1 MHENQKLPLG
11 EGSRGGVTILSKPL
25 DSAWEKR
32 LLDHASLA
40 MANGAFAAAERS
52 YRELLRADPEHPDA
66 LHMLGIIQFR
76 EGRTDEAFELI
87 GRSLATKPTPLA
99 LANHA
104 SLLATRGRRDEALVE
119 LDRALAMNPAHPRA
133 LMQRAGLLVELAR
146 REEALDSYDRLL
158 AVAPQFIDGYC
169 QRSALL
175 RELGR
180 LDEALVSC
188 DLALTQDADAFAV
201 RVERGQVLHAMGRER
216 EAIDSYSRALAA
228 KPDSADALYL
238 RAMIH
243 ADLGWLDLALADLNT
258 AMAAAPT
265 FVPAIYNSAVIL
277 ERMGRFEEALA
288 RCDRIV
294 AIDPSHAKA
303 WANRGNALHRLG
315 WGEAAADS
323 YQRSLDSEPNAV
335 EVLCNLATTLRRL
348 GRREQA
354 LQACNR
360 ALAVDSE
367 NTGAWFVRGR
377 VQQGLHRPDEA
388 LACFDRVIA
397 ATDDDS
403 LAHFHRGNTLV
414 TLRRHQDAKAAF
426 DRAIALDADFVHAH
440 TNRAFLCLSIGEF
453 REGWKGYEWRW
464 RDSQMFGDLPQFVQ
478 PRWTGAEPLAGKT
491 ILVHAEQ
498 GLGDT
503 LQFCRYL
510 SMVKALGARV
520 IFEAPPEL
528 KPLAD
533 TLAGV
538 DNFVPRERGTA
549 LPPFDT
555 YCPLLS
561 LPGAFGTELSTIPA
575 QVPYLKADV
584 GRVAAW
590 REKLG
595 PAVRSRVGIVWSGNP
610 KHVNDRNRSIRFA
623 DLEPMLT
630 DSVEWISLQQVV
642 REEDEAM
649 LAASKVRHFGE
660 DLKDFGE
667 TAALLENVDHVVCVD
682 TSVAHLAGALGR
694 PLWVMLPHTPD
705 FRWLLDRE
713 DNPWYPQA
721 RLFRQSVAGEWGD
734 VFARIRAALEEAPV
748 PVPTH

>member
-1 MHENQKLPLG
+1 MHENQKAPSA
-11 EGSRGGVTILSKPL
+11 EDSRGVAPIAKRPL
-25 DSAWEKR
+25 DPAWEKR
-32 LLDHASLA
+32 LLDHARVA
-40 MANGAFAAAERS
+40 MESGAFVVAERS
-52 YRELLRADPEHPDA
+52 YRELLGADPAHPDA
-66 LHMLGIIQFR
+66 LHMLGVIQFR
-76 EGRTDEAFELI
+76 EGRTDDAFQLI
-87 GRSLATKPTPLA
+87 GRSLASRPTPLA

-104 SLLATRGRRDEALVE
+104 GLLATMGRREEALAD
-119 LDRALAMNPAHPRA
+119 LDHALALNPAHPRA
-133 LMQRAGLLVELAR
+133 LMQRAALLAELAR
-146 REEALDSYDRLL
+146 RDEALDAYDRLL
-158 AVAPQFIDGYC
+158 AVAPQFVDGYC
-169 QRSALL
+169 QRSAVL

-180 LDEALVSC
+180 LDDALASC
-188 DLALTQDADAFAV
+188 DLALMRDARAFV
-201 RVERGQVLHAMGRER
+201 VLVERGQVLHALGRR
-216 EAIDSYSRALAA
+216 QEAIDSYGQALAA
-228 KPDSADALYL
+228 KPDSADVLYL

-258 AMAAAPT
+258 AIAAAPT

-277 ERMGRFEEALA
+277 ERMGRFDEALA

-294 AIDPSHAKA
+294 ALDPTHAKA
-303 WANRGNALHRLG
+303 WGNRGNALHGLG
-315 WGEAAADS
+315 RGEAAADS
-323 YQRSLDSEPNAV
+323 YRRSLDAEPNAI

-348 GRREQA
+348 GQRDEA
-354 LQACNR
+354 LQVCDR
-360 ALAVDSE
+360 ALAVDGE
-367 NTGAWFVRGR
+367 HTGAWFARGR
-377 VQQGLHRPDEA
+377 VLQGLHRSDEA
-388 LACFDRVIA
+388 LACFDRVLA
-397 ATDDDS
+397 ATDGDS

-414 TLRRHQDAKAAF
+414 TLRRHDDAKAAF
-426 DRAIALDADFVHAH
+426 DRAIGLDADFIHAH

-453 REGWKGYEWRW
+453 REGWEGYEWRW

-478 PRWTGAEPLAGKT
+478 PRWTGVEPLAGKT

-538 DNFVPRERGTA
+538 DEFVPRERGTA

-561 LPGAFGTELSTIPA
+561 LPKAFGTELATIPA
-575 QVPYLKADV
+575 QVPYMKADAA
-584 GRVAAW
+584 RVAAW
-590 REKLG
+590 RDKLG
-595 PAVRSRVGIVWSGNP
+595 ASSRPRVGIVWSGNP
-610 KHVNDRNRSIRFA
+610 KHVNDHNRSIRFA

-630 DSVEWISLQQVV
+630 DRVEWISVQKVV
-642 REEDEAM
+642 RDEDEAL
-649 LAASKVRHFGE
+649 LAASAVRHFGS

-667 TAALLENVDHVVCVD
+667 TAALLENVDCVVCVD
-682 TSVAHLAGALGR
+682 TSVAHLAGVLGR

-734 VFARIRAALEEAPV
+734 VFARIRATLEQAALPV
-748 PVPTH
+748 PMN